1 MEEKKELEEVN
12 NKDLD
17 DETLFVVSQTFKAL
31 AILRESGFS
40 ICSL

>member
-31 AILRESGFS
+31 VILRESGFS

>member
-17 DETLFVVSQTFKAL
+17 DETLVFRKPVMSVNNNS
-31 AILRESGFS
+31 RH
-40 ICSL
+40 